1 MERLIQEVQK
11 TIVALEKL
19 SESPKTASD
28 QIDELLDQLFQQK
41 IDLVGATRNESTASY
56 QRALQAMGQ
65 AAAKAERAMKAPE
78 RIPEMAAAVSDAIAK
93 VARVLD
99 NVVPIE

>member
-1 MERLIQEVQK
+1 VEKLVQEVQK

-19 SESPKTASD
+19 SESPKIASD

-41 IDLVGATRNESTASY
+41 IDLVGASRNEAASSY
-56 QRALQAMGQ
+56 QQALRAMGQ
-65 AAAKAERAMKAPE
+65 AAAKAERAVRAPE
-78 RIPEMAAAVSDAIAK
+78 HLPEVVTAVSDAIGK